1 MGSAINHC
9 QLKIE
14 KLVIK
19 KIKFRD
25 ANGNEIKEINYLIDY
40 IDSSI
45 EKYIKEKKF
54 SVQTRSTKDG
64 KNIYKNYDFSD
75 YTDLWSFVKKI
86 FEGKLSI
93 EEARK
98 QQNAIEQKITEL
110 HNRLNYSGPGKGI
123 NPSTTKTL
131 EDLYS
136 NAKNLYIII
145 EDIINEMFSTE
156 DEKLDIAT
164 GGDDDRRKSVIET
177 ILRFGDKEEQEI
189 GKGLKIMTPR
199 QMITRLPILL
209 AQKQTGNNSQKLN
222 NEVRQII
229 Y

>member
-45 EKYIKEKKF
+45 EKYIKEKNF